1 VRRAAGRDLEHL
13 ARLRFEWRVGEGA
26 EVGAGIDEFVDAFT
40 RWVEQHESTHIGF
53 VASLDGEPVGI
64 VFLALLDR
72 VPGPERWHRR
82 AGALQSLY
90 VTPPRRGVG
99 IGARLCQEVISTAR
113 ELRLD
118 YVTVHPSERSF
129 PLYRRLGF
137 APSGDL
143 LELDLRA
150 ER

>member
-1 VRRAAGRDLEHL
+1 VRRAAGGDLEHL
-13 ARLRFEWRVGEGA
+13 ARLRYEWRVGEGG
-26 EVGAGIDEFVDAFT
+26 EVGAGIDEFVEAFT
-40 RWVEQHESTHIGF
+40 RWTEQHAATHFGF
-53 VASLDGEPVGI
+53 LASIDEERVGI
-64 VFLALLDR
+64 VFLVLLDR
-72 VPGPERWHRR
+72 VPGPGRWHRT

-90 VTPPRRGVG
+90 VTPPRRGGG

-113 ELRLD
+113 ELQLD
-118 YVTVHPSERSF
+118 YLMVHPSNRSF

-137 APSGDL
+137 APSERR